1 MKLRVILVCTL
12 FLLAA
17 VPSFAAPQ
25 CEECNY
31 WSNQCEVVSGAIE
44 CCGYDEFGCYTYYGY
59 CIPPR
64 AAETTVLTDWKVSSI
79 EISRPALDSITVT
92 APAVMAEAATSRI
105 VEQK

>member
-25 CEECNY
+25 CQECNY
-31 WSNQCEVVSGAIE
+31 WTNDCETISGAFE
-44 CCGYDEFGCYTYYGY
+44 RCTWDEFGDCYTYPGY

-64 AAETTVLTDWKVSSI
+64 DVAATVLTDWKVSSI
-79 EISRPALDSITVT
+79 EISRPSLDSITVT
-92 APAVMAEAATSRI
+92 APAMTEAGTSRTL
-105 VEQK
+105 EQK